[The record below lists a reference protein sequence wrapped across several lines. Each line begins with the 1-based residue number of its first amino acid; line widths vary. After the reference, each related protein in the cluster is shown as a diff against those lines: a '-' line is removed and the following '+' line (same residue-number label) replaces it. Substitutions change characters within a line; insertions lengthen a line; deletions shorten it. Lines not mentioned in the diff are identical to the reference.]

1 MTISRHDDNIYLI
14 GPMGAGKSTIGRQLA
29 KAQNCSFVDSDREIE
44 ARTGVSIATVFEYEG
59 ESGFRKREQQVIEDK
74 VKRSP
79 IVLATGGG
87 VVLSESNREA
97 LQTNGFVVYLSC
109 SVDKLLRRTRTDS
122 SRPLLQTSDRRQRID
137 DLMRE
142 REPLYQQCAHFV
154 VNTGEFPTK
163 SAVRLIL
170 EAFEAQEA
178 FEAHNDH

>member
-1 MTISRHDDNIYLI
+1 MTISRQYDNIYLI

-29 KAQNCSFVDSDREIE
+29 KALSCSFVDSDREIE

-59 ESGFRKREQQVIEDK
+59 ESGFRKREQLIVEEK

-87 VVLSESNREA
+87 VVLSQTNRESLKA
-97 LQTNGFVVYLSC
+97 NGFVVYLTC
-109 SVDKLLRRTRTDS
+109 SVDKLMRRTRTDT
-122 SRPLLQTSDRRQRID
+122 SRPLLQTSDRRQRIE

-163 SAVRLIL
+163 SAVTLIL
-170 EAFEAQEA
+170 RAFEE
-178 FEAHNDH
+178 HNQQYYTLRT